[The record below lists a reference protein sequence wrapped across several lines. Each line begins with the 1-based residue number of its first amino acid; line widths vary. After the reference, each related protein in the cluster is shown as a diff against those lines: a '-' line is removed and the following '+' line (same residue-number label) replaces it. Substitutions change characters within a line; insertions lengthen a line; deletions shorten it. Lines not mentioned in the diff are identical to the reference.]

1 MKISLNVR
9 EESVQEVT
17 RALREEPVEITEEA
31 PYILS
36 EVTVSSGLLT
46 VRDLKNEERVL
57 VPLADVVQF
66 AAFGHTVEVRTREK
80 IYSVSTP
87 LYKLNEMLE
96 ERSFLRVS
104 NSVIVAVGHI
114 RQIKPTLSM
123 RFILTM
129 SDGSEADVTR
139 SYYYAFKEYFHI

>member
-80 IYSVSTP
+80 SYSVSMP
-87 LYKLNEMLE
+87 LYKLDE
-96 ERSFLRVS
+96 ERRLARAGRRHNVDEGHAPLAKARAQ
-104 NSVIVAVGHI
+104 SVRLAVVVLKH
-114 RQIKPTLSM
+114 
-123 RFILTM
+123 
-129 SDGSEADVTR
+129 
-139 SYYYAFKEYFHI
+139 AF